1 VSKRAELS
9 GRRVPAGEGL
19 ALDGLGLSG
28 GEDTAIIMALEAA
41 RLQNPSG
48 VRDGATEPADR
59 NFAATRDDFV
69 TVRNL
74 EFLLNPKAIALVGA
88 SKVPSSVGAVL
99 ARNLFNGG
107 FDGPVMPV
115 NPSYRVIESVLTY
128 PDIES
133 LPVTPDVAVVSSP
146 PDELPGIIAQLGV
159 RGVRAS
165 VVVSAGVG
173 EAPERRGRE
182 LQQAM
187 LDAARPHL
195 MRLLG
200 PNSLGLMVPG
210 IGLNASFSHIAPAP
224 GRLAFVAQSGAIVTS
239 VLDWAHAR
247 SIGFSHLVS
256 LGDLADVDFGDML
269 DYLANDPSTQ
279 AILLYIEAVTNARKF
294 MSAARAAARMKPVLV
309 VKAGRHAEGARAVA
323 SHTGVLAGVDAVYD
337 MVFRRA
343 GMLRVFT
350 LEELFD
356 AVEILAL
363 VRMPRGE
370 RLAVIT
376 NGGGMGV
383 LATDALIDRGGRLAE
398 LSGATSSALDRAL
411 PAGWSRS
418 NPIDLL
424 GDAAADRYAGAV
436 QALKQDNGV
445 DALLVIH
452 CPTGVA
458 AGTEAA
464 RAVVEIS
471 RGEGGPPVLTSWV
484 GERAAV
490 PARELFASSRIPTY
504 ETPEQ
509 AVRAFLY
516 LVNYRRSQEM
526 LTETPPSVP
535 QDFSPEQATVQAAVG
550 RALGEGRSWLTEPEA
565 KDILAAYGVPVV
577 PARTAQTPQGA
588 AAIAA
593 ELGTAVALKILSP
606 DITHKSDAGGVA
618 LDLYGSA
625 AVRDAAASM
634 LEHIRKEFPDARL
647 EGFSVEP
654 MIRRPGAYELMVGV
668 TADPQFGPVLLFGH
682 GGTAVE
688 VVNDKALGLPPL
700 NMHLAHEIMS
710 RTRIYRLLRG
720 YRAMAPARLD
730 AIALTLIQVA
740 QLAIDV
746 AEIVEL
752 DVNPLLADEYGVVAL
767 DARIRVAAA
776 VGPAADRLA
785 IRPYPSE
792 LEETIAL
799 GDGRMLFLRP
809 IRPEDEPSLQA
820 TFAKF
825 TPDEIRQRFFVPMKT
840 LSHVTAARFTQI
852 DYDREMALIL
862 TEPGIAGKTD
872 IYGVVGLNADPDNER
887 AEYAIIVR
895 GDMTGMGLGILL
907 MRRIIDYARSRSIR
921 EIYGD
926 VLHDNV
932 TMLKLCRALGFSQ
945 SSLPDDP
952 SIVRVTLRL

>member
-1 VSKRAELS
+1 VS
-9 GRRVPAGEGL
+9 
-19 ALDGLGLSG
+19 
-28 GEDTAIIMALEAA
+28 
-41 RLQNPSG
+41 
-48 VRDGATEPADR
+48 
-59 NFAATRDDFV
+59 
-69 TVRNL
+69 VRNL
-74 EFLLNPKAIALVGA
+74 EFLLGPKAIALVGGG
-88 SKVPSSVGAVL
+88 KIGSSVAAVL

-115 NPSYRVIESVLTY
+115 DPGHRVIGSVLAY
-128 PDIES
+128 PDIDS
-133 LPVTPDVAVVSSP
+133 LPVTPDLAVISSAA
-146 PDELPGIIAQLGV
+146 EEVPGLIAQLGE
-159 RGVRAS
+159 RGTRAA
-165 VVVSAGVG
+165 VVVSAGSG
-173 EAPERRGRE
+173 EAPERRARE

-187 LDAARPHL
+187 LDAARAHR

-200 PNSLGLMVPG
+200 PNCLGVMVPG
-210 IGLNASFSHIAPAP
+210 IGLNASFSHIAPVP

-239 VLDWAHAR
+239 VLDWAHSR

-256 LGDLADVDFGDML
+256 LGDMADVDFGDML

-279 AILLYIEAVTNARKF
+279 AILLYVEAVTNARKF

-309 VKAGRHAEGARAVA
+309 VKAGRYAEGARAVA

-337 MVFRRA
+337 TVFRRA

-356 AVEILAL
+356 AVEILA
-363 VRMPRGE
+363 VAHMPRGD
-370 RLAVIT
+370 RLAIVT

-383 LATDALIDRGGRLAE
+383 LATDALADGRGRLAE
-398 LSGATSSALDRAL
+398 LSGPTRSKLDQALL
-411 PAGWSRS
+411 GGWSRA
-418 NPIDLL
+418 NPVDLM
-424 GDAAADRYAGAV
+424 GDASAQQYVAAV
-436 QALKQDNGV
+436 QTLTEDKGV

-452 CPTGVA
+452 CPTGLA

-464 RAVVEIS
+464 RAVVETV
-471 RGEGGPPVLTSWV
+471 EGQLGPPLLTSWV
-484 GERAAV
+484 GERTALA
-490 PARELFASSRIPTY
+490 AREMFAAHRIPSY
-504 ETPEQ
+504 VTPEQ
-509 AVRAFLY
+509 GVRAFMY
-516 LVNYRRSQEM
+516 LVRYRRSQEM

-535 QDFSPEQATVQAAVG
+535 QDFSPDRESVRAAVE

-565 KDILAAYGVPVV
+565 KDILAAYGIPVV
-577 PARTAQTPQGA
+577 PARVARTPEEA
-588 AAIAA
+588 AAVAA
-593 ELGTAVALKILSP
+593 EIGVPVALKILSP
-606 DITHKSDAGGVA
+606 DIQHKSEVGGVA
-618 LDLYGSA
+618 LDLHGPG
-625 AVRDAAASM
+625 AVRDAAAAM
-634 LEHIRKEFPDARL
+634 HQRIRDRAPDARL
-647 EGFSVEP
+647 DGFTVAP
-654 MIRRPGAYELMVGV
+654 MVRRPGAYELIAGV
-668 TADPQFGPVLLFGH
+668 TADAQFGPVVLFGH
-682 GGTAVE
+682 GGTAAE
-688 VVNDKALGLPPL
+688 VVDDKALGLPPL
-700 NMHLAHEIMS
+700 NMHLAHEIIS
-710 RTRIYRLLRG
+710 RTRIHRLLKG
-720 YRAMAPARLD
+720 YRGMAPARLD

-740 QLAIDV
+740 QLVIDV

-767 DARIRVAAA
+767 DARIEVAPAT
-776 VGPAADRLA
+776 GLAADRLA

-792 LEETIAL
+792 LEETIPL
-799 GDGRMLFLRP
+799 GDGRTLLLRP

-820 TFAKF
+820 AFAKF

-895 GDMTGMGLGILL
+895 GDMTGMGLGIVL

-932 TMLKLCRALGFSQ
+932 TMLKLCRALGFSAAA
-945 SSLPDDP
+945 LPDDP